1 MNCLLV
7 PLICFRLMRKLER
20 LGILGAVGMQCIS
33 LLPVLLTSQPSHSI
47 LCRYDPVEL
56 DPEEMCKMAKEQ
68 PQVVKCLLT
77 TGNAIFSQIVPNTF
91 IHFMAQISNWLYNG
105 HLENRRPVTEFDP
118 VKVKQTLPVQ
128 SVMLPLIPHEMKQLD
143 RSVTDYNRSKKRKRS
158 IWGPLSTS

>member
-77 TGNAIFSQIVPNTF
+77 TGNAIFSQIVPNTLF
-91 IHFMAQISNWLYNG
+91 ISWLRYQIGCITDTWRIGDRLLNLTQSKLSRPSRYN
-105 HLENRRPVTEFDP
+105 P
-118 VKVKQTLPVQ
+118 
-128 SVMLPLIPHEMKQLD
+128 
-143 RSVTDYNRSKKRKRS
+143 
-158 IWGPLSTS
+158 